1 MSSDN
6 ISDRLNSFKKHII
19 TDKIEVG
26 VSQLPGRYA
35 RMAGE
40 LGGELVTRAEG
51 TYCVVKKFYPE
62 GTVLGQ
68 ARLKEVDPD
77 ICFSRSAFTAH
88 EETGAVAVSDLLF
101 FDIETTGLGGT
112 GTVAFL
118 IGCGSVVEGG
128 FEVRQYL
135 LPDYTDET
143 AILEQVLGELNPD
156 KTIVSYNGAAF
167 DLSLVRD
174 RMIVNR
180 VAREI
185 KTAGHIDLLHSVRRL
200 FKRRLGD
207 CSLGHVEREL
217 LGFYREEDIPG
228 YLIPSVYF
236 DWLSE
241 ENLEDMA
248 EVLEH
253 NQLDIFSLYFLLSHI
268 DRVFRTEGACLE
280 SVADIY
286 SLSRVYGRRKKN
298 EKVIELYH
306 SMERSSREPLTED
319 ILYFHSLAMK
329 RDGRWLEAV
338 DIWRTLSGTA
348 GRESYLANLEL
359 AKYFEH
365 REKDV
370 EKALGF
376 ARKAHQICPDSPSQQ
391 EQLKKRLERLSL
403 KLKKLILS

>member
-1 MSSDN
+1 MSSDI
-6 ISDRLNSFKKHII
+6 ISDRLNGLKKHIV
-19 TDKIEVG
+19 TVNTETG
-26 VSQLPGRYA
+26 VKRLPGRYS
-35 RMAGE
+35 RMATE
-40 LGGELVTRAEG
+40 LGGELVNRPEG
-51 TYCVVKKFYPE
+51 TYCLVKKFFPE

-68 ARLKEVDPD
+68 AQLEEVDPD
-77 ICFSRSAFTAH
+77 ISFSCSAFSAL
-88 EETGAVAVSDLLF
+88 EESGEVTVADLLF
-101 FDIETTGLGGT
+101 FDIETTGLGGA

-118 IGCGSVVEGG
+118 IGCGSVIEGG

-143 AILEQVLGELNPD
+143 AVLEQVLEELSPD

-207 CSLGHVEREL
+207 CSLGSVEREL

-248 EVLEH
+248 GVMEH

-280 SVADIY
+280 NVADIY

-298 EKVIELYH
+298 EKVIELYR
-306 SMERSSREPLTED
+306 SMGKSSREPLTGD

-329 RDGRWLEAV
+329 RNGCWDEAV
-338 DIWRTLSGTA
+338 NIWQTLSETA

-365 REKDV
+365 REKNV

-376 ARKAHQICPDSPSQQ
+376 ARKAHQLCPDSLSQQ
-391 EQLKKRLERLSL
+391 EHLKKRLERLSL
-403 KLKKLILS
+403 KLQS